1 MRLRIKQARLTSLN
15 MAVRHA
21 VELEAFN
28 KAERKH
34 LEGQGFMR
42 ATNQEVTKENN
53 TTFYELKTLQD
64 SMLQMQKTLEGMR
77 RRNNANIVL

>member
-1 MRLRIKQARLTSLN
+1 

-42 ATNQEVTKENN
+42 ATNQKVTKETN
-53 TTFYELKTLQD
+53 TFYELKTLQD
-64 SMLQMQKTLEGMR
+64 SMLQLQKTLEGMR
-77 RRNNANIVL
+77 RRDNANIVL